1 MINRTCCKI
10 HFFFDFSKKIWR
22 VFFSDNARE
31 LYFLII
37 RMQKSNNFIRKRMGK
52 ILSKT
57 RSNWLSC
64 LAGNFVITRSL
75 WVKVSCKCDLSYFC
89 KKKLLGSTES
99 IFSIEEW
106 VVFMT
111 HQFNSICCI
120 FCDLHG
126 CHLQFYG
133 RCFLILLQ
141 LLSKILTLCV
151 SKPHL
156 KTYASIMIFNKL
168 KIFVKILMLKI
179 DTENFIVRKNLNRFH
194 FFGQPDTLIDKIFK
208 KAFSFWR
215 FWWCVVDYKH
225 YRLTNRKLVGTSA
238 VSRPKLVN
246 SGFQRPFM
254 FSFDAADVVV
264 KMESFCYQMCTFLVT
279 PIIGTTL

>member
-1 MINRTCCKI
+1 MINRTCWKI

-22 VFFSDNARE
+22 VFSDNARE

-57 RSNWLSC
+57 RSNWLPC
-64 LAGNFVITRSL
+64 LAWNFVMTRGL

-126 CHLQFYG
+126 CHLIAT
-133 RCFLILLQ
+133 LWS
-141 LLSKILTLCV
+141 LLSDFTSTSFKNTYPLCI
-151 SKPHL
+151 
-156 KTYASIMIFNKL
+156 KTSSQ
-168 KIFVKILMLKI
+168 
-179 DTENFIVRKNLNRFH
+179 NLCLNY
-194 FFGQPDTLIDKIFK
+194 D
-208 KAFSFWR
+208 
-215 FWWCVVDYKH
+215 
-225 YRLTNRKLVGTSA
+225 
-238 VSRPKLVN
+238 
-246 SGFQRPFM
+246 FQ
-254 FSFDAADVVV
+254 
-264 KMESFCYQMCTFLVT
+264 
-279 PIIGTTL
+279 